1 MSAERLKVV
10 LLWHMHQ
17 PDYRDALSEEYLQP
31 WTYLHGIKDYI
42 DMAALL
48 EANPGAHAVVNFSPT
63 LLQQLEDYATQ
74 IRESRE
80 NGSALRDPL
89 LAALVSDIS
98 SLTAAE
104 RLELIRRCLRA
115 NAKRMINRFAS
126 FHQLSDLAKH
136 ILKHPD
142 SIGYCS
148 EQFLAD
154 LLVWYHLAW
163 LGETVR
169 LHEPRVK
176 VLLQK
181 QRDYTL
187 AERNE
192 LLAIIGELLGEILP
206 RYRFLAQEG
215 RVELS
220 MTPYGHP
227 IMPLLLDIK
236 STHQSLPSA
245 PLPSNEPYPGGEARV
260 RWHIDEGLRIFEHHF
275 GFRPIGCW
283 PSEGALSNET
293 LKILS
298 DSGFRWTASGES
310 VLRNTLHSNGSDT
323 GGCIHR
329 PFQIDEIPLSCF
341 FRDDGLSDLMGFTYA
356 DWHSIDAVNN
366 LVHHLQNIATA
377 CADEPNRVVSII
389 MDGENAWEYY
399 PENGY
404 HFLTTLYARLSEHP
418 EIELTTFSRCLE
430 QNIQN
435 KSIQNLVA
443 GSWVYGTF
451 STWIGSKEKNR
462 GWELLIEAKLVFD
475 KVMSEGRLSDEQR
488 RLAERQLG
496 ICEASDWFWWFGDYN
511 PSESVQEFDQLYR
524 HQLQALYEC
533 LKEPVPASLNEVI
546 SHGGGGVAEAGGV
559 MRRGQ
564 ELHGQHG

>member
-1 MSAERLKVV
+1 MSADKLKVV

-17 PDYRDALSEEYLQP
+17 PDYRDAISGEYLQP
-31 WTYLHGIKDYI
+31 WTYLHGIKDYV

-48 EANPGAHAVVNFSPT
+48 EAIPGARAVVNFSPT
-63 LLQQLEDYATQ
+63 LLQQLDDYAAQ
-74 IRESRE
+74 IREHR
-80 NGSALRDPL
+80 NAGVAALRDPL
-89 LAALVSDIS
+89 LAALVTDIG
-98 SLTAAE
+98 TITDE
-104 RLELIRRCLRA
+104 DRLELIRRCLRA
-115 NAKRMINRFAS
+115 NAKRMINRFAA

-136 ILKHPD
+136 ILKHPET
-142 SIGYCS
+142 IGYCS

-154 LLVWYHLAW
+154 LLVWYHVAW

-176 VLLQK
+176 ALIQK
-181 QRDYTL
+181 QRNYSLTD
-187 AERNE
+187 RNE
-192 LLAIIGELLGEILP
+192 LLAIIGELLVETLP

-236 STHQSLPSA
+236 STHEAMPEA
-245 PLPSNEPYPGGEARV
+245 PLPGNAPYPGGEERV
-260 RWHIDEGLRIFEHHF
+260 RWHIEEGLRVFEHHF
-275 GFRPIGCW
+275 GFRPKGCW

-298 DSGFRWTASGES
+298 DSGFHWTASGES
-310 VLRNTLHSNGSDT
+310 VLRNSLHCCGTDT

-329 PFQIDEIPLSCF
+329 PFKVEGTDINCF
-341 FRDDGLSDLMGFTYA
+341 FRDDGLSDQIGFTYA
-356 DWHSIDAVNN
+356 DWHSRDAVNN
-366 LVHHLQNIATA
+366 LIHHIQNIASA
-377 CADEPNRVVSII
+377 CVDEPDRVVSII

-404 HFLTTLYARLSEHP
+404 HFLTTLYAGLSEHP
-418 EIELTTFSRCLE
+418 EIELTTFSQCLE
-430 QNIQN
+430 QNVQS
-435 KSIQNLVA
+435 KSLQQLVA

-462 GWELLIEAKLVFD
+462 GWELLVEAKQAFD
-475 KVMSEGRLSDEQR
+475 KVIDEGRLNDEQR
-488 RLAERQLG
+488 VLAERQLG

-533 LKEPVPASLNEVI
+533 LGEPVPESLNEII
-546 SHGGGGVAEAGGV
+546 SQGGGVAEAGGV

-564 ELHGQHG
+564 ESHGQHG